1 MEGKYNVKWLTDN
14 YDKGEVIK
22 YIFFWGHSDTGAD
35 EIGKFVFSQWYSSPF
50 TFDNVVYK
58 TAEHWMM
65 AQKARLFG
73 DQQIFEK
80 ILNANKPGEVKQL
93 GRQIKGFN
101 ETIWNEN
108 KFEIVKKGNI
118 HKFSL
123 NTSLKQFLIGTGN
136 RIIVEASPN
145 DTIWGIGLTQDS
157 KGIEDPHTWRGKNL
171 LGFALMEVRDFLRDA

>member
-80 ILNANKPGEVKQL
+80 ILNANKPFGT
-93 GRQIKGFN
+93 RTN
-101 ETIWNEN
+101 
-108 KFEIVKKGNI
+108 
-118 HKFSL
+118 
-123 NTSLKQFLIGTGN
+123 LK
-136 RIIVEASPN
+136 S
-145 DTIWGIGLTQDS
+145 
-157 KGIEDPHTWRGKNL
+157 
-171 LGFALMEVRDFLRDA
+171 